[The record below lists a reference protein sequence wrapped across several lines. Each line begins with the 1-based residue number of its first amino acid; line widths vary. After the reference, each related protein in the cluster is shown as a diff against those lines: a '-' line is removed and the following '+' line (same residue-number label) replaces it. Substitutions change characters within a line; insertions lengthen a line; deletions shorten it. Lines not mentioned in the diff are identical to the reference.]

1 MHWPTPMR
9 KRKGPNG
16 FVYRSYNFVDK
27 DPVIDELRT
36 VIQRE
41 GFMKKGGLSKLSTLS
56 GVSYSCYENWFFGE
70 TKRPQNASIEATARA
85 MGYRRNGFEK
95 FKEINFEAA
104 IKRIKSEQE

>member
-1 MHWPTPMR
+1 MP
-9 KRKGPNG
+9 KRRGHNG

-36 VIQRE
+36 VVQRE
-41 GFMKKGGLSKLSTLS
+41 GFMKKGGLDRLATLS
-56 GVSYSCYENWFFGE
+56 GVSRTAMDNWFFGE

-95 FKEINFEAA
+95 YREVNFEATL
-104 IKRIKSEQE
+104 KRIKSEEKDN